1 MNEMRKVGLVN
12 RQARDRVPVG
22 WLRRVAEGA
31 VRELKIRE
39 AGVFSI
45 AFVDERTMRRL
56 NRQFMGHKGLTDVL
70 SFRYLSKGRTPGRVQ
85 GSGAKVQG
93 KHASVDAEEMIGEI
107 VVSPAFARSYA
118 KAHGLSY
125 RQELARYVIH
135 GLLHWVGYDDR
146 TPAQQRRMQQ
156 MEDRLL
162 AQRATAWGSSKL
174 EVRSSKMVGSTL
186 RTPNS
191 ELRA

>member
-1 MNEMRKVGLVN
+1 MDEMRKVGLVN

-22 WLRRVAEGA
+22 WLRRVAEGS

-39 AGVFSI
+39 PGVFSI

-56 NRQFMGHKGLTDVL
+56 NRQFMGHEGLTDVL

-85 GSGAKVQG
+85 GSRVKVQG
-93 KHASVDAEEMIGEI
+93 KHASADAEEMIGEI
-107 VVSPAFARSYA
+107 VVSPAFARRYAEEHWVSY
-118 KAHGLSY
+118 KH
-125 RQELARYVIH
+125 ELARYVIH

-146 TPAQQRRMQQ
+146 TPAQQRWMRQ

-162 AQRATAWGSSKL
+162 ARCATARGSSKR

-191 ELRA
+191 ELQA